1 MSTKSSAV
9 LHEVGECDFR
19 STFWGMTREGVK
31 HSEPSAPQSESR
43 THLSFKDRVLELD
56 TVVGYHF
63 IDNSLVEA
71 GYAFREKYDREGQY
85 IKQFGLLKDH
95 FSGIYGKP
103 ILDEDINTLCTG
115 CGEEGGE
122 ECESLMLLTEWL
134 TERSIIRMIL
144 MGDSD
149 RCEFGVLHR
158 SRGHLGVIEDTE
170 RSVKW
175 GIN

>member
-1 MSTKSSAV
+1 MCRKNSAALNEPV
-9 LHEVGECDFR
+9 VCDFR
-19 STFWGMTREGVK
+19 NTFWGMTREEVK
-31 HSEPSAPQSESR
+31 QSEPGAPESESR
-43 THLSFKDRVLELD
+43 THLSYKDLVLDLN

-71 GYAFREKYDREGQY
+71 GYAFRAKFDSDGLYINQY
-85 IKQFGLLKDH
+85 VLLKDH
-95 FSGIYGKP
+95 FCQFYGLP
-103 ILDEDINTLCTG
+103 IIDEDINTLCTS
-115 CGEEGGE
+115 CEEDE
-122 ECESLMLLTEWL
+122 DECNESLMLLTEWL
-134 TERSIIRMIL
+134 TDRSIIRMIL

-158 SRGHLGVIEDTE
+158 SRGHIRVIEDTE